1 MTDVLKSI
9 EEGENMYNVEF
20 MNDIEFEALPYS
32 EMENKVG
39 VCDRNNRKIYVRSS
53 GVKPLDS
60 FNALHEIEHM
70 EDGEW
75 GRHAD
80 HQDKDRPG
88 IYYKGFGDIFNTI
101 AQAASFIPSPIQPAA
116 AAYSTA
122 SGVKQAA
129 TGSNF
134 FGGNKP
140 QQPQQAPQA
149 SAMQSFKPQAPV
161 TPQSNVIQPTG
172 GGQGQGGGIT
182 GMNPSL
188 VEKVRGYFGGRSP
201 QEEFITQKQGAN
213 GFGQG
218 NTSFSGSF

>member
-20 MNDIEFEALPYS
+20 MNDVEFEQLPYS
-32 EMENKVG
+32 EMESKVG
-39 VCDRNNRKIYVRSS
+39 VCDRNNRKIFVRSS

-75 GRHAD
+75 GRHAN
-80 HQDKDRPG
+80 HQDKSRPG

-122 SGVKQAA
+122 SGIKQAA

-134 FGGNKP
+134 FGGGKA
-140 QQPQQAPQA
+140 QQPQQSAPQPQ
-149 SAMQSFKPQAPV
+149 AMQSFQPQAQA
-161 TPQSNVIQPTG
+161 PQSSVIQTG
-172 GGQGQGGGIT
+172 GGGTGQGGGIT

-188 VEKVRGYFGGRSP
+188 VEKVKGYFGGRSP
-201 QEEFITQKQGAN
+201 QEEFITQKQGAQ

-218 NTSFSGSF
+218 NTSFAGSF